1 LVVNPSSNPQETK
14 AERQPRVRY
23 KMAAIAV
30 VCALMACTLG
40 AMAKPMPMA
49 KPMDIEAIN
58 PLQLST
64 FQGYQYDYNL
74 GANGAYKF
82 HYSLPDSHRAE
93 ERAENGDV
101 RGSYSFV
108 APEGDEFDFKY
119 QADRGGFKVQSNAL
133 PEVPEDTDEVRRAKE
148 EFFRAYNKALDL
160 ASEDDDD
167 EDEESYE
174 GSEEESDE
182 SSEESSEEDD
192 DEESSEEDDDEES
205 SEESSEESDEN
216 DDDEES
222 DEDDEKPKS
231 NSSRD
236 RYGLINQI
244 RRSQPQKPVYQKHAR
259 ALSTKKPASAKSTA
273 AATLPPKT
281 LPRKTLPPKARSQKP
296 RRARGGKRTAREQ
309 AHYRARN

>member
-1 LVVNPSSNPQETK
+1 
-14 AERQPRVRY
+14 
-23 KMAAIAV
+23 MAAVAV
-30 VCALMACTLG
+30 VCALMASIMG
-40 AMAKPMPMA
+40 AMAKPMPA
-49 KPMDIEAIN
+49 PMDIEAIN

-82 HYSLPDSHRAE
+82 YYSLPDSHRAE
-93 ERAENGDV
+93 ERKENGDV

-119 QADRGGFKVQSNAL
+119 QADREGFKVQSNAL

-148 EFFRAYNKALDL
+148 EFLKAYNKALDL
-160 ASEDDDD
+160 ASSDAEDDDD
-167 EDEESYE
+167 DEESDE

-182 SSEESSEEDD
+182 SSEEDDESSEEDD

-205 SEESSEESDEN
+205 SEESSEESDE

-222 DEDDEKPKS
+222 DEDEDKPKS

-244 RRSQPQKPVYQKHAR
+244 RRTQPQKPVYQKHAR
-259 ALSTKKPASAKSTA
+259 ALSTKKPTSVRTTVA
-273 AATLPPKT
+273 ATLPSKTLPPKT
-281 LPRKTLPPKARSQKP
+281 LPPKARGKQTTS
-296 RRARGGKRTAREQ
+296 RRARGSKRTAREQ